1 MSLVQMIILKIC
13 EHAMYI
19 FAVRV
24 LYLNN
29 VAYVWGLNNKLKYA
43 CDRIVFVVDGVFTSV
58 HTVTDYH
65 CELPD

>member
-1 MSLVQMIILKIC
+1 MIIIKIC

-29 VAYVWGLNNKLKYA
+29 VAYVWGLNSKLQCAY
-43 CDRIVFVVDGVFTSV
+43 DRIV
-58 HTVTDYH
+58 
-65 CELPD
+65 